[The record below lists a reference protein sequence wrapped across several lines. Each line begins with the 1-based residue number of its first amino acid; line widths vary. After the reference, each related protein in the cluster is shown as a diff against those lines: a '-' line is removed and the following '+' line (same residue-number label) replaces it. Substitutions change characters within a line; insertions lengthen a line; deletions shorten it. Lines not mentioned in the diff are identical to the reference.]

1 MVRKVKNISSSQI
14 DTVDRAILRELQI
27 DGRMT
32 NAELS
37 ERVNLSPSACFRRVK
52 IMEEKGVIENY
63 TAILSQAASGHPQ
76 SVFVQVTLR
85 SLESHDI
92 EAFEER
98 IAGHPQVMECYLMSG
113 DSDYMLR
120 VVVADTGDYER
131 MHRGFLTRLPGVDR
145 IKSSFALRTVVK
157 STALPLED

>member
-1 MVRKVKNISSSQI
+1 MKNISSEML

-32 NAELS
+32 NTELS
-37 ERVNLSPSACFRRVK
+37 ERVNLSASACFRRVK
-52 IMEEKGVIENY
+52 IMEDKGVIENY
-63 TAILSQAASGHPQ
+63 TAILSQVASGHAQ
-76 SVFVQVTLR
+76 NVFVQVTLR
-85 SLESHDI
+85 SLDSHDI
-92 EAFEER
+92 EAFEAR
-98 IAGHPQVMECYLMSG
+98 IAEHPQVMECYLMSG

-131 MHRGFLTRLPGVDR
+131 MHRDFLTRLPGVDR
-145 IKSSFALRTVVK
+145 LKSSFALRTVVK

>member
-1 MVRKVKNISSSQI
+1 MKNIASSEL

-37 ERVNLSPSACFRRVK
+37 ERVNLSPSACFRRVR

-63 TAILSQAASGHPQ
+63 TAILNQVASGHSQ
-76 SVFVQVTLR
+76 NVFVQVTLR

-92 EAFEER
+92 EAFETR

-113 DSDYMLR
+113 DFDYMLR
-120 VVVADTGDYER
+120 VVVADTSDYER
-131 MHRGFLTRLPGVDR
+131 MHRDFLTKLPGIDR

-157 STALPLED
+157 STALPLAE